1 MNQFARDVASG
12 LKGRPKTLP
21 PKHLYDALGSRL
33 FEAIC
38 ELPWYGVA
46 RAERRLLRR
55 YARAVP
61 EGTPSVLVELGP
73 GDGEKLAIVAAQVG
87 ASLAS
92 IHMIDLSKTALE
104 RAAVTLSQ
112 VSPAAIEMHHSTFE
126 GGLDSALRGRG
137 PSGPTLIM
145 LLGSTIGNYE
155 PADRQR
161 LLRRIRR
168 RLRPSDALLLGA
180 DLVKPASV
188 LRVAYDDPLGV
199 TAAFNKNVLARI
211 NRELGGEFDLT
222 RFDHR
227 AVWNATASRVEM
239 HLVSRTAQRV
249 WIARLQMRVGFRRGE
264 SIWTESSYKFR
275 PNDLVHLGDEVE
287 LRTRKQWIDRREAFA
302 LTLYGT
308 N

>member
-61 EGTPSVLVELGP
+61 EGTPSALVELGP
-73 GDGEKLAIVAAQVG
+73 GDGEKLAIVAAHVG

-104 RAAVTLSQ
+104 RAAVTVSR
-112 VSPAAIEMHHSTFE
+112 VSPAAIEMHNSTFE
-126 GGLDSALRGRG
+126 RGLDSALRGRG

-161 LLRRIRR
+161 LLRRIRQ

-239 HLVSRTAQRV
+239 HLVSRTVQRV
-249 WIARLQMRVGFRRGE
+249 WIARLQMRVVFRRGE

-287 LRTRKQWIDRREAFA
+287 LRTRKQWIDRREAFS